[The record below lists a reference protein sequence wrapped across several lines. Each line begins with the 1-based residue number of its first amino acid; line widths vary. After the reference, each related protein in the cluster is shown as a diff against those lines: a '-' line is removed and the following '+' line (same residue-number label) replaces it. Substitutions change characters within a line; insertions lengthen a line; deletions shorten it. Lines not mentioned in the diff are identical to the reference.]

1 MGGGLLNIVSYGN
14 LNIIIN
20 GNPQKVYFWQLI
32 KNIQILGYKSILSI
46 VILQLQN

>member
-20 GNPQKVYFWQLI
+20 GSPK
-32 KNIQILGYKSILSI
+32 KSLFLASETTKK
-46 VILQLQN
+46 